1 MDGAS
6 KSTLENEFGTSNEDE
21 CVKQILTKGQV
32 QVTEVREETRSC
44 YTATDNHNR
53 MLSVAATVTKPWG
66 LVKLIDCGTCLK
78 ASIT

>member
-32 QVTEVREETRSC
+32 QVSEVREDIRNTK
-44 YTATDNHNR
+44 TGTDKQNR
-53 MLSVAATVTKPWG
+53 MPSVAATVTKPWG
-66 LVKLIDCGTCLK
+66 PVKLIDCTACLK
-78 ASIT
+78 GSIT

>member
-32 QVTEVREETRSC
+32 QVSEVRELKRSNDII
-44 YTATDNHNR
+44 TDKHHR
-53 MLSVAATVTKPWG
+53 ITSVAATVTKPWG
-66 LVKLIDCGTCLK
+66 PVKLIDCTACLK
-78 ASIT
+78 GSIT